1 MPSYKLTYFDIQGA
15 RGESIRLAFHY
26 GGIPFTDERLSRE
39 EFGKIKETLPFG
51 QIPILKVDDKQVLF
65 QETAILRYV
74 GRLVGLYPNDP
85 EGAVDVD
92 IALCCVDDMY
102 LAFQALFWPEHPGK
116 EIIQKKVIDE
126 RIPQVL
132 GYLEKYLASKGT
144 AFSAGNSLTIADLR
158 IYSVIKFYKS
168 GRLPGLS
175 ADLVDKYPHITKL
188 YKAVESHDKLSS
200 WVNAKAA

>member
-1 MPSYKLTYFDIQGA
+1 
-15 RGESIRLAFHY
+15 
-26 GGIPFTDERLSRE
+26 LSRE

-51 QIPILKVDDKQVLF
+51 QIPILKVDDKKVLF

-92 IALCCVDDMY
+92 IALCCVDGMFLSRKNIHCLQLDRMKNSSIWVILLDMY

-200 WVNAKAA
+200 